1 MEPHRP
7 QTAKDP
13 VSIPLAVLIGVIGV
27 AFGIWLAVQNQSGL
41 GVDFNQ
47 FYAAS
52 RLAGTGHL
60 YDWNALR
67 KLEKENGPDV
77 PTGRLPVELFGIKII
92 SWLPYSI
99 ARGLWFAG
107 SLGAMVLF
115 CLTWPDAGRV
125 PMVVALA
132 CSAPSALLLVLGQ
145 DTPFWLIF
153 FAAGL
158 LLMESGKPR
167 TAGVVFALCICKFH
181 LALGLPVM
189 LAAQRRWRTLLSGA
203 AAFSL
208 LLAACFLIEGANWPL
223 RYVENS
229 HMARFSPAAERMP
242 NLAGLVSRLP
252 WPPIAEV
259 VLGLAILLLLWVAC
273 RDTADLGF
281 AGALAAACGLLLG
294 RHAYAPDL
302 ALLLPLSVILL
313 QRESAPPWLRAW
325 AILTISPAPT
335 LLLVSNY
342 PLLGQ
347 TLIVAFV
354 ICALITPRPNLLLQR
369 GTPIAH

>member
-1 MEPHRP
+1 MQPHRP
-7 QTAKDP
+7 PTAKAP
-13 VSIPLAVLIGVIGV
+13 ASIPLAVLICVVG
-27 AFGIWLAVQNQSGL
+27 AALNIWLAVQNQTAW

-52 RLAGTGHL
+52 HLAGTGHL
-60 YDWNALR
+60 YDWEALR
-67 KLEKENGPDV
+67 KLEMENGPEV
-77 PTGRLPVELFGIKII
+77 PTGRLPVELFGIKIVG
-92 SWLPYSI
+92 WLPYSI
-99 ARGLWFAG
+99 AHALWFAG

-115 CLTWPDAGRV
+115 CLTWPGAGRV

-132 CSAPSALLLVLGQ
+132 CSFPSALLLVLGQ
-145 DTPFWLIF
+145 DTPFWLMF

-167 TAGVVFALCICKFH
+167 TAGVAFALCICKFH
-181 LALGLPVM
+181 LAVGLPVM
-189 LAAQRRWRTLLSGA
+189 LAAQKRWRTLLAGA

-223 RYVENS
+223 RYIENS
-229 HMARFSPAAERMP
+229 HLARFSPAAERMP
-242 NLAGLVSRLP
+242 NLNGLVSRLP

-259 VLGLAILLLLWVAC
+259 VLALAIVLLLWVAC

-294 RHAYAPDL
+294 RHAYAQDL

-313 QRESAPPWLRAW
+313 QRQSAPPWLRAW
-325 AILTISPAPT
+325 AILIISPAPT

-347 TLIVAFV
+347 ILIVAFV
-354 ICALITPRPNLLLQR
+354 ACALIEKR

>member
-1 MEPHRP
+1 M
-7 QTAKDP
+7 
-13 VSIPLAVLIGVIGV
+13 AVLIGVIG
-27 AFGIWLAVQNQSGL
+27 AGFSIWLAVENRTGW

-52 RLAGTGHL
+52 HLAGTGHL
-60 YDWNALR
+60 YDWDALR
-67 KLEKENGPDV
+67 KLERENGPEV
-77 PTGRLPVELFGIKII
+77 ATGRLPVELFGVKII
-92 SWLPYSI
+92 GSLPYSI
-99 ARGLWFAG
+99 AHGLWFAG

-115 CLTWPDAGRV
+115 CLTWPGAGRI

-132 CSAPSALLLVLGQ
+132 WSTPTALLLVLGQ
-145 DTPFWLIF
+145 DTPFWLMF

-167 TAGVVFALCICKFH
+167 TAGVAFALCICKFH
-181 LALGLPVM
+181 LAVGLPVM
-189 LAAQRRWRTLLSGA
+189 LAAQRRWKTLGAGA

-223 RYVENS
+223 RYIENS

-242 NLAGLVSRLP
+242 NVYGLVSRQP
-252 WPPIAEV
+252 WPPIAEI
-259 VLGLAILLLLWVAC
+259 VLALAILLLLWVAC

-281 AGALAAACGLLLG
+281 AGALAAACGLILG
-294 RHAYAPDL
+294 RHAYAQDL

-313 QRESAPPWLRAW
+313 QRPSVPPWLRAW
-325 AILTISPAPT
+325 AILMISPAPT

-342 PLLGQ
+342 PSLGQ
-347 TLIVAFV
+347 ILIVAFV
-354 ICALITPRPNLLLQR
+354 TCALIVPRPSLLLKR
-369 GTPIAH
+369 GTPIA